1 MKSSELKE
9 LLEAIKKQDKSSV
22 NGKVILENIMKIFTS
37 LTFAGVIW
45 VVSSTIS
52 IRERIIK
59 MEVELSNVKEV
70 TNEPRFSQSDFQKE
84 MVPILQIV
92 NRNSNLLDER
102 SDWMVKKSEA
112 ITSLTNEFSNL
123 KRELE
128 EIKNKL

>member
-1 MKSSELKE
+1 MESSELKE
-9 LLEAIKKQDKSSV
+9 LLEAITKQDKSSV
-22 NGKVILENIMKIFTS
+22 NGKVILESIMKIFTS

-70 TNEPRFSQSDFQKE
+70 ANEPRFSQSDFQKE

-112 ITSLTNEFSNL
+112 ITNLTNEFSNL
-123 KRELE
+123 KKELG